1 MRTKKGEDTV
11 EHKGTVRLET
21 ERLVLRRFVLD
32 DAENMYKNWG
42 SQEEVTRY
50 LTWSVHDSVDVTRA
64 ILRSWLEDY
73 EREDCYAW
81 AMELKELGEVIG
93 SISVVA
99 LHPGTESVELGYCMG
114 RRWWGQEL
122 MPEAVR
128 AVERFLF
135 EEGGC
140 LRIAAAHDRDN
151 PKSGRVMEK
160 AGMSREGTLR
170 ASGRN
175 NRGIV
180 DMVWYSI
187 LRQEYEEKKS

>member
-1 MRTKKGEDTV
+1 M

-32 DAENMYKNWG
+32 DAENMYKNWA

-50 LTWSVHDSVDVTRA
+50 LTWGVHDSVDVTRA

-73 EREDCYAW
+73 EREDCYTW

-135 EEGGC
+135 EEVGC

-180 DMVWYSI
+180 DMAWYSI
-187 LRQEYEEKKS
+187 LRQEYEEMKS

>member
-1 MRTKKGEDTV
+1 M

-114 RRWWGQEL
+114 RRWWGQ
-122 MPEAVR
+122 
-128 AVERFLF
+128 
-135 EEGGC
+135 
-140 LRIAAAHDRDN
+140 
-151 PKSGRVMEK
+151 
-160 AGMSREGTLR
+160 
-170 ASGRN
+170 
-175 NRGIV
+175 
-180 DMVWYSI
+180 
-187 LRQEYEEKKS
+187 

>member
-1 MRTKKGEDTV
+1 M

-135 EEGGC
+135 EEVGC
-140 LRIAAAHDRDN
+140 LRIAAAHYRDN